1 MKTIL
6 DIGNCNADH
15 SFLNSMLQKNFAGT
29 QLLRAHR
36 LDDALSALQE
46 NEVDLI
52 LINRLLD
59 VDGSEGMQIL
69 QHLKADSELQQTPVM
84 LITNFDEHQQ
94 TAIQAGAV
102 QGFGKSGLLSEET
115 RQAIAAALGEG

>member
-1 MKTIL
+1 
-6 DIGNCNADH
+6 
-15 SFLNSMLQKNFAGT
+15 
-29 QLLRAHR
+29 
-36 LDDALSALQE
+36 
-46 NEVDLI
+46 
-52 LINRLLD
+52 
-59 VDGSEGMQIL
+59 MQIL